1 MDSQKIRRRFL
12 EFFQK
17 RGHVMVPSSSLV
29 PTDSSVLLT
38 TAGMQQFKPYFVGQ
52 KDPIKDFGSL
62 NTVSIQKSFRTS
74 DIDKV
79 GDETHLT
86 FFEMLGNFS
95 FGGYFKEDA
104 IKYAH
109 KFITEEMSLGID
121 YVSVFEG
128 DPSTSSGQ
136 VVPADAESEQIWKS
150 LGVSNVKKFGRQDN
164 FWGPT
169 GAEGPCGPTTEI
181 YVNGVEVWNIVFN
194 EYYMK
199 PNKTL
204 EPLKQKGVDTGLGL
218 ERLAVAVQKK
228 NNVFETDLFESF
240 HGFLLASVGHEE
252 EMRIIAD
259 HIRATVFLLS
269 DKVRPSNKLA
279 GNVLRRLIRRSVVQ
293 SERLEFSEQFL
304 PNMIIRVIDKYGSF
318 YPELK
323 QNRDVIEEEFKNE
336 VEKFKKTLKVGIKE
350 FFNRFPEM
358 EAQTIIPGQALVP
371 HHIKII
377 SGDDA
382 FNFHQNY
389 GLTIDII
396 KDLARRGG
404 HIVEVDE
411 KEFEQAMKKHQ
422 EISRAGAEKKFGG
435 HGITEGDLTASNMAE
450 MKIKTR
456 LHTATHLLNAALH
469 KVLGDTV
476 SQKGSDITAE
486 RTRFDFIFNR
496 KMTPEEVKKV
506 EDLVNQA
513 ITADYP
519 VEIKTMPL
527 DEAKK
532 SGALYFYQGN
542 FPDQVKVYI
551 IADFSSELCGG
562 PHVLRTG
569 EIGRFRIVK
578 EESSS
583 AGIRRIRA
591 VVE

>member
-1 MDSQKIRRRFL
+1 
-12 EFFQK
+12 
-17 RGHVMVPSSSLV
+17 MVPSSSLV

-38 TAGMQQFKPYFVGQ
+38 TAGMQQVKPYFVGQ

-435 HGITEGDLTASNMAE
+435 HGITEGDLPASNMAE

-496 KMTPEEVKKV
+496 KMTPEEVKNV